1 MTPPLN
7 LPAALVR
14 TLDRLSREA
23 SGLEAPWWMFGSA
36 AMRLIGAADIE
47 AEDVDLLLGRADAER
62 LAQRLGATRI
72 EGAGERFRSAYFA
85 KAQTEDLRIEIM
97 SGLEVRTAEGWR
109 RVSPRTQALVAWEPC
124 PLPLPDRG
132 ELIEICRLFGRP
144 KDLERAAKLEQLSG

>member
-7 LPAALVR
+7 QPALLVR
-14 TLDRLSREA
+14 TLDRLSRA
-23 SGLEAPWWMFGSA
+23 AGGLEAPWWIFGSA

-47 AEDVDLLLGRADAER
+47 AEDVDLLLARPDAER
-62 LAQRLGATRI
+62 LAARLGATRI
-72 EGAGERFRSAYFA
+72 QGAGERFRSDFFA
-85 KAQTEDLRIEIM
+85 KAQTPDLRIEIM

-109 RVSPRTQALVAWEPC
+109 CVSPRTQALVAWEPH

-144 KDLERAAKLEQLSG
+144 KDLERATKLEQLCG